1 MLTCCPDYGCMLC
14 RIYSLVPCTYHHS
27 AGTYGILLLLPRA
40 YTYHMSIPGIQEY
53 MKFLPPSKAAT
64 HFTAS
69 VCRLRFECAL
79 FQPII
84 ELGGI
89 GVTYSVR
96 ADALKDTPVTTV
108 MEPPHAHVVI
118 SRVVDNTRTA
128 STFSRIMYIA
138 HAEVLYLVR
147 VLPFIVRH

>member
-27 AGTYGILLLLPRA
+27 AGTYRILLHLPRA

-53 MKFLPPSKAAT
+53 MKLLFPSKATT

-69 VCRLRFECAL
+69 VCRLHFKYAQA
-79 FQPII
+79 QPVV

-96 ADALKDTPVTTV
+96 ANALKDTSVSTV
-108 MEPPHAHVVI
+108 MQPPLAHVVI

-128 STFSRIMYIA
+128 PTFSRVVYIA
-138 HAEVLYLVR
+138 HAEVIYLVR